1 MTPDSS
7 TVLQIL
13 HNRGPSTPDEI
24 YLLLDSSG
32 PWLYSNISYLRR
44 NGWIVAELPKE
55 IENSNGV
62 FPDTKI
68 SITEKGK
75 EALYDHLNREKIER
89 KISIRYWITTGISLV
104 ALAVAIISIVLQSN
118 DIKNNSWDIMP
129 HVIYHAQSGMVL
141 RFCFR
146 RFHSRI

>member
-13 HNRGPSTPDEI
+13 HNRGPLTPDEI

-44 NGWIVAELPKE
+44 NGWIVAELP
-55 IENSNGV
+55 
-62 FPDTKI
+62 KI

-104 ALAVAIISIVLQSN
+104 ALAVAIISIVLQF
-118 DIKNNSWDIMP
+118 
-129 HVIYHAQSGMVL
+129 Q
-141 RFCFR
+141 
-146 RFHSRI
+146 

>member
-13 HNRGPSTPDEI
+13 HNRGPLTPDEI

-89 KISIRYWITTGISLV
+89 KISIRYWITTGISCYYFNSPTIPMILR
-104 ALAVAIISIVLQSN
+104 IIAA
-118 DIKNNSWDIMP
+118 DIMP